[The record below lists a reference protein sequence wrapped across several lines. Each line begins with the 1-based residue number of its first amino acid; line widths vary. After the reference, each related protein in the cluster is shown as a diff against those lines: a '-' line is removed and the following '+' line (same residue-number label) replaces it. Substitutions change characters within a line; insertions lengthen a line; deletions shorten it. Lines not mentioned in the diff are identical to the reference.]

1 MRLRQNVENINVETK
16 LKRRNIRYCEKN
28 KEWQLFKNQ
37 GQCGAREKRGT
48 NGVIY

>member
-1 MRLRQNVENINVETK
+1 MPLRQNVEISMLKQNLRGETIDTV
-16 LKRRNIRYCEKN
+16 KRI
-28 KEWQLFKNQ
+28 EWQLFKNQ